1 MDKLIITAALT
12 GNITLPTQTPH
23 LPLTP
28 QQIIDD
34 AVRAAEAG
42 AASVHIHGRDPNTA
56 RPTTEPAVYRE
67 IATGIKARSNVIVC
81 VTTGG
86 TADMTPAQ
94 RAQVVPALKPELATF
109 NTGSINFSIHPIADR
124 YKDDEFKFPWEKE
137 FASGTRDF
145 IFRNTFGDIEKLC
158 QIMEENN
165 TKPEFE
171 VYDVGHLYNLS
182 FLIRRKIVK
191 TPVWLQFVTGILG
204 GIGSALEDIMYLRQ
218 TADRLIGAENYKW
231 SVIGAGYPAEFNV
244 GTLSIMMGGHARVG
258 MEDNIFIAKGVLA
271 KSNAEL
277 VEKIVRIAR
286 ELGREIATPDE
297 ARAILGL
304 KGKDKVNY

>member
-34 AVRAAEAG
+34 AVKAAEAG
-42 AASVHIHGRDPNTA
+42 AASVHIHGRDPKTA

-124 YKDDEFKFPWEKE
+124 YKDEEFKFPWEKE

-158 QIMEENN
+158 QIMEDNN

-204 GIGSALEDIMYLRQ
+204 GIGSALEDIMYLKQ
-218 TADRLIGAENYKW
+218 TADRLIGSENYKW

-304 KGKDKVNY
+304 KGKDKVDY

>member
-1 MDKLIITAALT
+1 MDKLIVTAALT

-34 AVRAAEAG
+34 AVKAAEAG

-124 YKDDEFKFPWEKE
+124 YKDEEFKFPWEKE